1 MSLIKGVNSSYDL
14 QEMQQVFLTVGI
26 KLTAEELFH
35 LLEYQYRICQKL
47 NWVET
52 DNKKFEKIVLPFL
65 HSGFIHTGNYMIVL
79 KSIIYIYYTIGRNLI
94 ITRQMIQLVIL
105 CVKSLFDILA

>member
-14 QEMQQVFLTVGI
+14 QEMQQLFLTVGI

-65 HSGFIHTGNYMIVL
+65 HSGFIHTENYMIVL
-79 KSIIYIYYTIGRNLI
+79 KNIIYIGEKASIVV
-94 ITRQMIQLVIL
+94 VIYIREYSD
-105 CVKSLFDILA
+105 KYFLFFQ

>member
-52 DNKKFEKIVLPFL
+52 DNKKFEKNCTSISSFWI
-65 HSGFIHTGNYMIVL
+65 HSHWKLYDCIEKH
-79 KSIIYIYYTIGRNLI
+79 YIYLLYHKEEI
-94 ITRQMIQLVIL
+94 
-105 CVKSLFDILA
+105 